1 MGDLVPNKPHKFQF
15 DKSTRE
21 LAERLIK
28 NYLSAHIGKIT
39 LAVSFMLVVAI
50 ATGVQVK
57 MLEPA
62 INEVLGK
69 GNKDLAIL
77 LPVLFFVISVV
88 KGFASY
94 GQTILMQKTGLRVV
108 VALQNQMFHRIVD
121 ADLAFINRGATGKLI
136 SRFTI
141 DLLFLRDAV
150 TKAFTGIGRDLIKVL
165 VLVAVM
171 IHTNWQLA
179 LMVIFVFPASI
190 WPIVYIGKRM
200 RSISDQTQQRLGGIT
215 SFLDEVFKGMRQVKA
230 DGMEGFERRRA
241 SEEFETVFALH
252 YKAGKTRSRTY
263 PIMEIMIGIAG
274 SGILGYAG
282 YRVIAGD
289 NDIVMDINAGQFVT
303 FFLAMV
309 VAYQPVRGLANLN
322 ASLQQGMAAAERVF
336 SMIDYKPE
344 IVSKPEA
351 IVLEVKKGEVRFE
364 NISFAY
370 EEGKQALSSI
380 NLLAPPGQTVAL
392 VGPSGAGKSTILNL
406 IPRFYD
412 ADQGQINIDGVNVC
426 DVTLDSL
433 RAQISLVS
441 QEVILFNDTVRAN
454 IAYGCPGAK
463 ESEIIDVAK
472 AAAAHEFISELAEGY
487 DTEVGERGVR
497 LSGGQRQRISIAR
510 AMLRNTPILLLDE
523 ATSALDSAS
532 ERKVQEALGRLI
544 DGRTTIVIAH
554 RLSTV
559 TNADVIYVLNEGKI
573 VEQGTHS
580 SLLAEDGLYAQ
591 LCRIQFEDNAA
602 LGSDSATSQELTPTN
617 TNKA

>member
-1 MGDLVPNKPHKFQF
+1 MAKKSQKFQF

-21 LAERLIK
+21 LVSRLLK
-28 NYLSAHIGKIT
+28 NYLSEHVGKI
-39 LAVSFMLVVAI
+39 AVAISLMIVVAL

-69 GNKDLAIL
+69 SNKELALMLPIL
-77 LPVLFFVISVV
+77 FLAISVV

-94 GQTILMQKTGLRVV
+94 GQTVLMQKTGLRVV
-108 VALQNQMFHRIVD
+108 VELQNQMFHRVID
-121 ADLAFINRGATGKLI
+121 ADLAFIHQDATGKMI

-150 TKAFTGIGRDLIKVL
+150 TKAFTGIGRDLIKVV
-165 VLVAVM
+165 VLVGVM

-179 LMVIFVFPASI
+179 LMVIFVFPASVY
-190 WPIVYIGKRM
+190 PIVYIGKRM
-200 RSISDQTQQRLGGIT
+200 RRISDQTQQRIGGIT

-230 DGMEGFERRRA
+230 DGMENYERGRA
-241 SEEFETVFALH
+241 SDEFETVFALH

-274 SGILGYAG
+274 GGILGYAG
-282 YRVIAGD
+282 YRVISGD
-289 NDIVMDINAGQFVT
+289 GSAVMNINAGEFVT

-336 SMIDYKPE
+336 SMIDYEPD
-344 IVSKPEA
+344 IVSRPDAKPLA
-351 IVLEVKKGEVRFE
+351 VASGEVRFE
-364 NISFAY
+364 DVRFAY
-370 EEGKQALSSI
+370 EDDKSALAGI
-380 NLLAPPGQTVAL
+380 DLVAPAGQTVAL

-412 ADQGQINIDGVNVC
+412 VDQGRVTIDGT
-426 DVTLDSL
+426 DVREATLESL
-433 RAQISLVS
+433 RSQISLVS

-454 IAYGCPGAK
+454 ITYSCPDAT
-463 ESEIIDVAK
+463 EADIVAAAK
-472 AAAAHEFISELAEGY
+472 AAAAHDFILELSDGY
-487 DTEVGERGVR
+487 DTEVGERGVK

-510 AMLRNTPILLLDE
+510 AMLRNAPILLLDE

-532 ERKVQEALGRLI
+532 ERQVQAALGRLMQ
-544 DGRTTIVIAH
+544 GRTTLVIAH

-559 TNADVIYVLNEGKI
+559 TNADLIYVLNEGKV
-573 VEQGTHS
+573 VEQGTHA
-580 SLLAEDGLYAQ
+580 SLLAEDGLYAH
-591 LCRIQFEDNAA
+591 LCRIQFEDSAA
-602 LGSDSATSQELTPTN
+602 LGGAQAETPEA
-617 TNKA
+617 KSSEPAGA